1 MAGRHSPV
9 VVVLPARYGS
19 TRFPGKPLA
28 DLLGRPLIRHAYE
41 AASKVP
47 GVDRV
52 IVATDD
58 VRIADTVTGFGGE
71 ALLTTGDHA
80 TGTDRLAEVAQK
92 VDADLYV
99 NVQGDEILSDPEMLV
114 PLIDALRNDPWLD
127 VATLCHALDDLADLS
142 NPNVVKVVRNHAG
155 YALYFSRSPI
165 PFVREPGAHLAV
177 PPGVFFR
184 HFGIYAYRKAALLAF
199 PGLPES
205 SLERMEKLEQL
216 RFLQAG
222 YSIRVLVTPHT
233 AHRVDTPAD
242 LAAVAAKLKGAPA
255 GAPGAGER
263 AGGGGADIGGGI

>member
-1 MAGRHSPV
+1 MTVAPGRHSPV
-9 VVVLPARYGS
+9 AVVLPARYGS

-41 AASKVP
+41 AAAGVP

-58 VRIADTVTGFGGE
+58 VRIANAVTGFGGE

-80 TGTDRLAEVAQK
+80 TGTDRLAEVARK

-99 NVQGDEILSDPEMLV
+99 NVQGDEILSDPRMLV
-114 PLIDALRNDPWLD
+114 PLIEAFPDDPWLE
-127 VATLCHALDDLADLS
+127 VATLCHTLDDLADLS
-142 NPNVVKVVRNHAG
+142 NPNVVKVVLDHAG

-165 PFVREPGAHLAV
+165 PFVREPGAHLAA
-177 PPGVFFR
+177 PPGTFYR

-205 SLERMEKLEQL
+205 PLERMEKLEQL

-242 LAAVAAKLKGAPA
+242 LEAVAAVLG